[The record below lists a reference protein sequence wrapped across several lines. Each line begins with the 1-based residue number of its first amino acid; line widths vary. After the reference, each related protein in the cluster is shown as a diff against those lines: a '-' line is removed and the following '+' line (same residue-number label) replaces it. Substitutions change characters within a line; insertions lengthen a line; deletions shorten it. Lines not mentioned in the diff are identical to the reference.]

1 MLLDEKCVDLVCI
14 TETHFSEEILDAEI
28 NLTGFT
34 AFRGDRNFKL
44 DRTRC
49 KADEFSGGGG
59 SVIYVRNNI
68 KVVDKSHCTTLDSTS
83 LVLETDI
90 GKVLIGC
97 FYRSPSLNEEQNSKF
112 LETFSQKAV
121 SDDDIEKVICLVIL
135 IALIFLGSLVMLLD
149 LKILLTITLYCNRSL
164 LIMFIMLG
172 YHG

>member
-97 FYRSPSLNEEQNSKF
+97 FYRSP
-112 LETFSQKAV
+112 
-121 SDDDIEKVICLVIL
+121 
-135 IALIFLGSLVMLLD
+135 
-149 LKILLTITLYCNRSL
+149 
-164 LIMFIMLG
+164 
-172 YHG
+172 